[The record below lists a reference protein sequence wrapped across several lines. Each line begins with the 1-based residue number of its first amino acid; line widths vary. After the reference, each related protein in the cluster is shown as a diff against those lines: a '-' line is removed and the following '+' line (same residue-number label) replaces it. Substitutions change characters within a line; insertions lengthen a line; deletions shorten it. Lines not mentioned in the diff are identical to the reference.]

1 MSIDSYIA
9 HLNINGDEPIMINYL
24 HAKKSL
30 YILRSINHKLRQD
43 ILKLIDAQ
51 ENITVT
57 EVYTTLKIEQ
67 SVASQHLALM
77 RKAGIVVTR
86 KEGKYIY
93 YKPNYQKIKEV
104 SLFVEGLVN
113 S

>member
-1 MSIDSYIA
+1 MTDLPYVA
-9 HLNINGDEPIMINYL
+9 HLNSKGDDPIMINYL

-43 ILKLIDAQ
+43 ILKLIDSH

-57 EVYTTLKIEQ
+57 EVYTALKIEQ

-77 RKAGIVVTR
+77 RRAGIVETR

-104 SLFVEGLVN
+104 SVFIEGLVN

>member
-86 KEGKYIY
+86 KEGKYIFCLCLL
-93 YKPNYQKIKEV
+93 KKHT
-104 SLFVEGLVN
+104 
-113 S
+113 

>member
-1 MSIDSYIA
+1 MGATSYIS
-9 HLNINGDEPIMINYL
+9 HLNTKSEEPIVINYL
-24 HAKKSL
+24 HAKKAL

-43 ILKLIDAQ
+43 ILQLIDAQ

-77 RKAGIVVTR
+77 RKAGMVVT
-86 KEGKYIY
+86 KKVGKYIY
-93 YKPNYQKIKEV
+93 YKPNYDRLKEL

-113 S
+113 N

>member
-1 MSIDSYIA
+1 MSSAAYIS
-9 HLNINGDEPIMINYL
+9 HLNIHGDEPIMINFL

-43 ILKLIDAQ
+43 ILNLIDAQ

-86 KEGKYIY
+86 KVGKYIY
-93 YKPNYQKIKEV
+93 YKPNYPRIKEV
-104 SLFVEGLVN
+104 SRFVEGLVN

>member
-1 MSIDSYIA
+1 MTASPYVSY
-9 HLNINGDEPIMINYL
+9 LNNKSEKPIMINFL
-24 HAKKSL
+24 HTKKAL
-30 YILRSINHKLRQD
+30 HILRSINHQLRQD
-43 ILKLIDAQ
+43 ILKLIDAH

-57 EVYTTLKIEQ
+57 EVYTKLNLEQ

-104 SLFVEGLVN
+104 SDFVEGMVN
-113 S
+113 N

>member
-1 MSIDSYIA
+1 MPDSPYVSK
-9 HLNINGDEPIMINYL
+9 LNINGDEPIMINYL
-24 HAKKSL
+24 HAKKAL

-43 ILKLIDAQ
+43 ILKLIDSQ
-51 ENITVT
+51 EDITVT

-86 KEGKYIY
+86 KVGKYIY
-93 YKPNYQKIKEV
+93 YKPNYPKIKEV
-104 SLFVEGLVN
+104 SHFVEGMVSN
-113 S
+113 

>member
-1 MSIDSYIA
+1 MSIDSYIS
-9 HLNINGDEPIMINYL
+9 HLNVNGGEPIMINFL

-86 KEGKYIY
+86 KEGKYIF
-93 YKPNYQKIKEV
+93 YKPNYERIREV
-104 SLFVEGLVN
+104 SQFVEGLVN

>member
-1 MSIDSYIA
+1 MPNSPYVSK
-9 HLNINGDEPIMINYL
+9 LNINGDEPIMINYL

-43 ILKLIDAQ
+43 ILKLIDSH

-86 KEGKYIY
+86 KVGKYIY
-93 YKPNYQKIKEV
+93 YKPNYPKIKEV
-104 SLFVEGLVN
+104 SHVVEGMVSN
-113 S
+113 